1 MIITAPNS
9 SYCLSSMAALRES
22 QSLKATFTKTHAER
36 VLDTFVAR
44 GWLCKSKSVLQSI
57 VVTTS
62 ATSSPFGSRVLYRK
76 GRYSLTTRSTVELQ
90 TYITNTFPNDILHC
104 TVCHEMVLRGVKC
117 YTRNC
122 EGMLHSHCYAAYRR
136 ARQTCPVCETPWNGD
151 SEGKLK
157 KVGEG
162 AFVEGQDKHA
172 RARRRTDD
180 DEDEDEDEDGVVY
193 HEDDGGE
200 EVEVGASTQPSQ
212 TRKKGKG
219 RTTAKGKASAKTK
232 GKGKARE
239 ESMEVDVEEEE
250 SAPKRKGTGGRK
262 VMEDEDESE
271 EEEEERPK
279 RKSRR

>member
-1 MIITAPNS
+1 LLEGGCTRASPYSTAKFFW
-9 SYCLSSMAALRES
+9 LR
-22 QSLKATFTKTHAER
+22 AHP
-36 VLDTFVAR
+36 
-44 GWLCKSKSVLQSI
+44 SI
-57 VVTTS
+57 LT
-62 ATSSPFGSRVLYRK
+62 YRK

-104 TVCHEMVLRGVKC
+104 TVCHEMVFRGIRC

-122 EGMLHSHCYAAYRR
+122 EGVLHSHCYAAYKR
-136 ARQTCPVCETPWNGD
+136 ARQTCPVCDTPWNGD

-180 DEDEDEDEDGVVY
+180 DEDEDEDEVVY
-193 HEDDGGE
+193 HEDEDGE
-200 EVEVGASTQPSQ
+200 SRSRRSTQPSQ
-212 TRKKGKG
+212 RQKKGKG
-219 RTTAKGKASAKTK
+219 KGHSQREGECQSK

-239 ESMEVDVEEEE
+239 ESMEVDEEE
-250 SAPKRKGTGGRK
+250 GGNPLPRGRAREGRRLQRTK
-262 VMEDEDESE
+262 TKDG